1 MTIYKAY
8 KFRFYPNREQKIMID
23 KTFGCTRFVFNKFLS
38 ERKEKYEE
46 NKIKLSAYDELKEL
60 TDLKKE
66 KKGLKKWIDVN
77 LELRIDIKCQKTYD
91 I

>member
-1 MTIYKAY
+1 
-8 KFRFYPNREQKIMID
+8 MID

-46 NKIKLSAYDELKEL
+46 NKIKLSAYDELKKL

-66 KKGLKKWIDVN
+66 KNGLKKWIDVN
-77 LELRIDIKCQKTYD
+77 LEVRIDIKCQKTYD

>member
-1 MTIYKAY
+1 
-8 KFRFYPNREQKIMID
+8 MID
-23 KTFGCTRFVFNKFLS
+23 KNFWSTRFVFNKFLS

-77 LELRIDIKCQKTYD
+77 LEVRIDIKCQKTYD

>member
-1 MTIYKAY
+1 
-8 KFRFYPNREQKIMID
+8 MID

-77 LELRIDIKCQKTYD
+77 LEVRIDIKCQKTYD

>member
-1 MTIYKAY
+1 
-8 KFRFYPNREQKIMID
+8 MID

-66 KKGLKKWIDVN
+66 KKA
-77 LELRIDIKCQKTYD
+77 
-91 I
+91 

>member
-8 KFRFYPNREQKIMID
+8 KLRIYPNREQKIMID

-66 KKGLKKWIDVN
+66 KKGLKK
-77 LELRIDIKCQKTYD
+77 
-91 I
+91 